1 MGMGT
6 LRPAK
11 KPLWLHSI
19 CNPLIAATHVIRIV
33 VQMRA
38 LLVNA
43 GVVGSTSPQRL
54 TNHDQIVCGSIFFLC
69 QFCRRCILR
78 ANNHGLHATVVC
90 LTAHGDFVFLFPGV
104 GESLL
109 RRRQKQVPSLT
120 AEPSLNQ
127 K

>member
-1 MGMGT
+1 MGMGALCT
-6 LRPAK
+6 AK

-54 TNHDQIVCGSIFFLC
+54 TNHDQIVCGSIFFCASSAVAVFCEPTTMVYMPLLC
-69 QFCRRCILR
+69 
-78 ANNHGLHATVVC
+78 A
-90 LTAHGDFVFLFPGV
+90 
-104 GESLL
+104 
-109 RRRQKQVPSLT
+109 
-120 AEPSLNQ
+120 
-127 K
+127 